1 MGAVKTALA
10 AFFAVSASVFESFCL
25 EGSQTVRAGFFLSFV
40 FLLFLS
46 FALIRGLRS
55 LPAVAGNPRV
65 FKRFPNFRVTSG
77 RISGCTCQQQSS
89 LNKERKN
96 NESTDSI

>member
-10 AFFAVSASVFESFCL
+10 AFFAVSASAFESFCL

-46 FALIRGLRS
+46 FALIRDIRACHALALGSPEL
-55 LPAVAGNPRV
+55 
-65 FKRFPNFRVTSG
+65 
-77 RISGCTCQQQSS
+77 
-89 LNKERKN
+89 
-96 NESTDSI
+96 